1 MSRIDTA
8 PSPSPAW
15 RPPARTSLET
25 TSETTSETTWR
36 TDEILVGILQH
47 AAGLVLVLAAW
58 VLVFTDHARAA
69 GSALLPGLLIVTLY
83 GANQIRF
90 RAVLERVVL
99 LVGIW
104 TLVAPWVLHFAA
116 HDGATWAHVVLGSV
130 AIATALTLLRIA
142 RRP

>member
-15 RPPARTSLET
+15 RTPARATLET

>member
-15 RPPARTSLET
+15 RTPARATLET

-90 RAVLERVVL
+90 RAVLERGVL